1 MQLRYTSAMLHTPVL
16 IQPVIDLLCPVG
28 GTVERFIDGTVGA
41 GGHARAMLEAG
52 AEQALAL
59 DVDAVA
65 IAAARMNLAD
75 YGNRVTLRQASY
87 TAMRSEAAAWGWDA
101 VDAILL
107 DLGAS
112 SMQMDDAARGF
123 AFRFDAP
130 LDMRFDQM
138 SERATAADL
147 LNSMPES
154 DLAHILW
161 RYGEERDSRRIARQI
176 IRARPLHS
184 TRELAEL
191 VAASRRRRQTEKIH
205 PATRVFQALRIA
217 VNGELESLQ
226 SALPEAFALLS
237 SGGRLAVIS
246 FHSLEDRIVKQFFRE
261 LARETTAPPGM
272 ASIGEKRAEARLLTR
287 KPISAD
293 ATERQLNPRS
303 RSAKLRAIQKL

>member
-1 MQLRYTSAMLHTPVL
+1 
-16 IQPVIDLLCPVG
+16 
-28 GTVERFIDGTVGA
+28 
-41 GGHARAMLEAG
+41 MLEAG
-52 AEQALAL
+52 AVQALAL

-75 YGNRVTLRQASY
+75 YGNRVTLRHASY

-246 FHSLEDRIVKQFFRE
+246 FHS
-261 LARETTAPPGM
+261 PGRSHRQTVLPRTGAGNHSAAGHGLHRRK
-272 ASIGEKRAEARLLTR
+272 AS
-287 KPISAD
+287 
-293 ATERQLNPRS
+293 
-303 RSAKLRAIQKL
+303 